1 MKKIVSLLLVII
13 ITCSALAGCGKLIPW
28 NNKLKTEVIEDYLSW
43 SGLKGDYKVEEIDY
57 HFLGKY
63 GDSVAIYF
71 KTAGAYETPTEEEVA
86 GYKFS
91 YPDSRVI
98 RIWNNGKFYKMA
110 DAYEKGLVKA
120 WNVKRISSKAKSL
133 NHGDPIF
140 IFEEKI
146 YVDYSEYSDY
156 YYEYFDSSTILVVVD
171 KNISSPGK
179 RFDNEF
185 FEDIGIKCITDNTNI
200 YEYLNSNNVYR
211 QYFFV
216 ELSERSKENVKR
228 VISILENKEGIRE
241 ASPVGLAQPG
251 LTSNDEYY
259 ISSDSQQGT
268 WGLYNIEVEKVWDF
282 TTGSSAISVGV
293 VDTGLTARIQ

>member
-13 ITCSALAGCGKLIPW
+13 ITCSALAGCGKLTPW

-110 DAYEKGLVKA
+110 DAYEKGLVKP

-140 IFEEKI
+140 IFVL
-146 YVDYSEYSDY
+146 Y
-156 YYEYFDSSTILVVVD
+156 ILMT
-171 KNISSPGK
+171 PL
-179 RFDNEF
+179 
-185 FEDIGIKCITDNTNI
+185 C
-200 YEYLNSNNVYR
+200 
-211 QYFFV
+211 QYHV
-216 ELSERSKENVKR
+216 S
-228 VISILENKEGIRE
+228 
-241 ASPVGLAQPG
+241 
-251 LTSNDEYY
+251 
-259 ISSDSQQGT
+259 
-268 WGLYNIEVEKVWDF
+268 
-282 TTGSSAISVGV
+282 
-293 VDTGLTARIQ
+293 

>member
-43 SGLKGDYKVEEIDY
+43 SGLKGDYKVDEIDY

-98 RIWNNGKFYKMA
+98 RIWNNGKFYKIA
-110 DAYEKGLVKA
+110 DAYEKGLVKP

-140 IFEEKI
+140 IFEEKVSYKHVFSLPG
-146 YVDYSEYSDY
+146 YVFLYDR
-156 YYEYFDSSTILVVVD
+156 VD
-171 KNISSPGK
+171 VRIDTNLSKPGK
-179 RFDNEF
+179 IFDNEF
-185 FEDIGIKCITDNTNI
+185 FEDVGITKIVDWTR
-200 YEYLNSNNVYR
+200 NSDPHRVTPYR
-211 QYFFV
+211 QYL
-216 ELSERSKENVKR
+216 ELHLAEASIENVKR
-228 VISILENKEGIRE
+228 VVDILEAKEGIRSVE
-241 ASPVGLAQPG
+241 PGSVAQPG
-251 LTSNDEYY
+251 ATPNDEYY
-259 ISSDSQQGT
+259 TSSDSQQGT